1 MENKGLANINDAAY
15 QKLIDNITTLWG
27 EAKSKAI
34 AAVNTELLDANWQ
47 TGKYI
52 VEFEQGGKQRAE
64 YGKKLLVNLAKDLT
78 ARNGKGFN
86 RTNLTYMRKL
96 YLAFPKCGTLSHKL
110 TWSHYYELLKCD
122 NALEMQFYYK
132 ESIKECWKVREL
144 KRQMKS
150 CLFQRLALSTDKAGV
165 LALANEG
172 HQVQTPQDIIRD
184 PFVLEFAGLP
194 KQKRYKEGDLE
205 KALKDHMEQFLLE
218 MGRGFAFVGRQY
230 SMQIGS
236 RQFKVDLVFYHCI
249 LKCYVL
255 IDLKRAEIKHGDIG
269 QMNLYLNYFKTE
281 VCQPDDNP
289 PIGIVLGARKDE
301 LLMEYALEGGF
312 NNKIVYNNGISI
324 PLQYEQNF
332 KIAPANSVLM
342 CIEGGSAGKKI
353 AILNQDVCFGN
364 KLCCFAPFWEIGKF
378 IYYYL
383 QSPSFVELFN
393 LNKTGIIGGVS
404 VAKVKEIVI
413 PLPPVMEQ
421 QRIVAQI
428 DRLFEQLR

>member
-1 MENKGLANINDAAY
+1 MENNELANINDHVY
-15 QKLIDNITTLWG
+15 QKLIDNITTLWD
-27 EAKSKAI
+27 EAKTKAI
-34 AAVNTELLDANWQ
+34 TAVNTGLLEANWQ

-52 VEFEQGGKQRAE
+52 VDFELKGKDRAE
-64 YGKKLLVNLAKDLT
+64 YGKQLLVNLSKDLT
-78 ARNGKGFN
+78 TRNGKGFS
-86 RTNLTYMRKL
+86 RSNLVYMRKF
-96 YLAFPKCGTLSHKL
+96 YLAFPICETLSHKL
-110 TWSHYYELLKCD
+110 TWSHYFELLKCD
-122 NALEMQFYYK
+122 NSLELQFYYK
-132 ESIKECWKVREL
+132 ECIKECWKVREL

-194 KQKRYKEGDLE
+194 KQKHYKESDLE

-230 SMQIGS
+230 AMQIGS

-281 VCQPDDNP
+281 VCQLDDNP

-301 LLMEYALEGGF
+301 LLMEYALEGITNQLF
-312 NNKIVYNNGISI
+312 VARYQLYMPKREE
-324 PLQYEQNF
+324 LQ
-332 KIAPANSVLM
+332 
-342 CIEGGSAGKKI
+342 
-353 AILNQDVCFGN
+353 
-364 KLCCFAPFWEIGKF
+364 
-378 IYYYL
+378 
-383 QSPSFVELFN
+383 
-393 LNKTGIIGGVS
+393 
-404 VAKVKEIVI
+404 
-413 PLPPVMEQ
+413 
-421 QRIVAQI
+421 AQL
-428 DRLFEQLR
+428 DRLLDEAE